1 MDVRTQ
7 ATIGAAAA
15 RVADIAARLD
25 AFVATARTWRG
36 MTLVEVE
43 APPTAVGPDVHLRLR
58 TTGMGADAILGELAS
73 AFPGHQVRAAYAGI
87 VEAPDEPTGR
97 YTFNEES
104 AGRTSSMPAMPE
116 PPMTTA
122 APAAATAP
130 VTPASPPAAP
140 AAPAATAPAAP
151 AATGP
156 APAAPAAPAATA
168 PAATPAAAT
177 APAPAAPAPAPAAP
191 APAAPAPAATAGA
204 VPPPATPPVA
214 AATDATSGQLV
225 LSSAEGALALNITT
239 RLNGRGMRALGAD
252 SKFWDNDWQL
262 TLERTASGWNVQPNP
277 AAPNETLVNGAP
289 VTCATALNSGD
300 VLAVGRAAKGIAKLP
315 LNVRIGAP

>member
-7 ATIGAAAA
+7 ATLGAAAA
-15 RVADIAARLD
+15 RVADVAARLD

-36 MTLVEVE
+36 MTLVEIE
-43 APPTAVGPDVHLRLR
+43 APPAAVGADVHFRLR

-104 AGRTSSMPAMPE
+104 AGRTSSLPTMPE
-116 PPMTTA
+116 PPVAA
-122 APAAATAP
+122 APFTASADATPVPPPATPVVASPPPVHAPTVPAP
-130 VTPASPPAAP
+130 VPVVGAPAPAPAVVTASSAPPAAP
-140 AAPAATAPAAP
+140 AAV
-151 AATGP
+151 
-156 APAAPAAPAATA
+156 
-168 PAATPAAAT
+168 TPT
-177 APAPAAPAPAPAAP
+177 
-191 APAAPAPAATAGA
+191 
-204 VPPPATPPVA
+204 PPEAPPVA
-214 AATDATSGQLV
+214 APADTTSGQLV
-225 LSSAEGALALNITT
+225 LSSAEGSLALNITT

-262 TLERTASGWNVQPNP
+262 TLERTASGWNVLPNP
-277 AAPNETLVNGAP
+277 AAPNETLVNGTP
-289 VTCATALNSGD
+289 VTAATSLNHGD

-315 LNVRIGAP
+315 LNVRIVAP

>member
-36 MTLVEVE
+36 MTLVEIE
-43 APPTAVGPDVHLRLR
+43 APPAAVGADVHLRLR

-104 AGRTSSMPAMPE
+104 AGRTSGLPTMPE
-116 PPMTTA
+116 PPVAA
-122 APAAATAP
+122 APFTTSAPATPVPPPSTPVPPPATPVVASPPPVYAPPAPAPAP
-130 VTPASPPAAP
+130 VVAPPTPVAAVVTTSSAPPAAP
-140 AAPAATAPAAP
+140 AAVT
-151 AATGP
+151 
-156 APAAPAAPAATA
+156 
-168 PAATPAAAT
+168 ATPPEA
-177 APAPAAPAPAPAAP
+177 
-191 APAAPAPAATAGA
+191 
-204 VPPPATPPVA
+204 PPVA
-214 AATDATSGQLV
+214 APADTTSGQLV
-225 LSSAEGALALNITT
+225 LSSAEGSLALNITT

-252 SKFWDNDWQL
+252 SRFWDNDWQL
-262 TLERTASGWNVQPNP
+262 TLERTASGWNVLPNP
-277 AAPNETLVNGAP
+277 AAPNETLVNGTP
-289 VTCATALNSGD
+289 VTAATSLNHGD

-315 LNVRIGAP
+315 LNVRIVAP

>member
-130 VTPASPPAAP
+130 VTPGSPPAAP

-151 AATGP
+151 AA
-156 APAAPAAPAATA
+156 PAATA
-168 PAATPAAAT
+168 PAATPPAAT
-177 APAPAAPAPAPAAP
+177 APAAP
-191 APAAPAPAATAGA
+191 APAARAPAATAGA
-204 VPPPATPPVA
+204 VPPPATGGVA
-214 AATDATSGQLV
+214 AAADATSGQLV
-225 LSSAEGALALNITT
+225 LSSAEGSSLALNITT

-289 VTCATALNSGD
+289 VTSATALNSGD